1 MTINGKR
8 SSSGSGSTSTAEW
21 EELIGEQFRRLRIA
35 RNLDQAELADL
46 AGVSLG
52 SVKGL
57 EQGRGSSLKTI
68 VRVARALDREDWL
81 RGLAP
86 RITVSPIDVLRSSRT
101 EPRRRVYR
109 GRGA

>member
-1 MTINGKR
+1 MTISASQF
-8 SSSGSGSTSTAEW
+8 SSADDW
-21 EELIGEQFRRLRIA
+21 EATIGEQFRTLRLS
-35 RNLDQAELADL
+35 RNLDQAQLAEL

-57 EQGRGSSLKTI
+57 EQGRGSTLKTI
-68 VRVARALDREDWL
+68 VRLARALDREDWL

-86 RITVSPIDVLRSSRT
+86 RPTVSPIDVLRSSRT

-109 GRGA
+109 ARGN

>member
-1 MTINGKR
+1 MAI
-8 SSSGSGSTSTAEW
+8 SASGISPQLDTSEW
-21 EELIGEQFRRLRIA
+21 EQALGEQFRSLRLSRG
-35 RNLDQAELADL
+35 LDQSQLAGL

-57 EQGRGSSLKTI
+57 EQGTGSSLKTI

-86 RITVSPIDVLRSSRT
+86 RPTVSPLDVLRSART
-101 EPRRRVYR
+101 TPRRRVYR
-109 GRGA
+109 KRVD

>member
-1 MTINGKR
+1 MTISASQF
-8 SSSGSGSTSTAEW
+8 SSTDDWEAE
-21 EELIGEQFRRLRIA
+21 IGEQFRTLRLS
-35 RNLDQAELADL
+35 RNLDQAQLAEL

-57 EQGRGSSLKTI
+57 EQGRGSTLKTI
-68 VRVARALDREDWL
+68 VRLARALDREDWL

-86 RITVSPIDVLRSSRT
+86 RPTVSPIDVLRSSRT

-109 GRGA
+109 ARGN